1 MSKHKAAL
9 EEIINLIKEKNFILA
24 KDKLIKFDK
33 EKNYHYFNVFG
44 FVLQELGEFN
54 DAEKNYI
61 KSYELNKDF
70 FEARFNLACLY
81 FKKKSYLE
89 AEKIFLE
96 LVNKIKDD
104 YLSYY
109 NLGLIRFEN
118 KDYHSALDLFK
129 KSTNIQIDF
138 YSAYHQIALTYE
150 KLGDINEAI
159 KNYKIAISLNKEKLN
174 VSWNNLGVIYLRSK
188 NFEEAFKCFKEASN
202 LNGDKSLVFN
212 NVASAYFELGESFY
226 GKMYLEK
233 AAQYNKSNTKIISR
247 LLGVFPY
254 NNYEF
259 SDYKF
264 WADQFRKS
272 IKNLSFDFNKINSF
286 KKKKR
291 IGFFGADFVNHPV
304 GYFLLDLLPKI
315 KLNNLDI
322 YIYSNSSNEDDLSKQ
337 LKENVIKWQKVFE
350 IHTSQIIN
358 LIRSDNIDILIDMSG
373 HTDNGNLEIF
383 ANRAAPIQ
391 LSWASFLATTG
402 IKEID
407 YIIGDPHVTPKN
419 TKEYFSEKII
429 NLSNIWCHLSTSNI
443 PHIDAVESPVIKNG
457 FITFGSF
464 NNLNK
469 INNEVIKVWS
479 DILNGVEGSKLFI
492 KNFQLNNN
500 LAKNILIEKFRK
512 NNISPERLILEN
524 SSSREDTLNKYNLID
539 IALDTFPWNGGTTSF
554 ELSWMCVPLLTLS
567 GDRFMARCGESINRN
582 LNMADFIAYNS
593 QEYILKAIKYSSNIK
608 LLDYA
613 RSHLRSS
620 SRKSVLFNSNAFAKA
635 FLDCLN
641 KVVDF
646 YKKENN
652 EFRNV

>member
-1 MSKHKAAL
+1 MTEHKVAL
-9 EEIINLIKEKNFILA
+9 KEITDLINKKNFILA
-24 KDKLIKFDK
+24 KEKLIKFDK
-33 EKNYHYFNVFG
+33 EKNYLYFNIFG
-44 FVLQELGEFN
+44 FVLQELGEFTK
-54 DAEKNYI
+54 AEKNYI
-61 KSYELNKDF
+61 KSYDLNKNF
-70 FEARFNLACLY
+70 YEARFNLACLY
-81 FKKKSYLE
+81 FKQNFYFK

-96 LVNKIKDD
+96 LVNNIEYD

-109 NLGLIRFEN
+109 NLGLIKFEA
-118 KDYHSALDLFK
+118 KEYHSALDLFK
-129 KSTNIQIDF
+129 KSITIQIDF
-138 YSAYHQIALTYE
+138 YNGYHQAALTYE
-150 KLGDINEAI
+150 KLRDIKEAI

-174 VSWNNLGVIYLRSK
+174 VSWNNLGVIYLKLK

-202 LNGDKSLVFN
+202 LSGDKSLVFN

-233 AAQYNKSNTKIISR
+233 AAQYNKNNTKIISR

-264 WADQFRKS
+264 WGDQFRKN
-272 IKNLSFDFNKINSF
+272 IKNLNFDFNKINF
-286 KKKKR
+286 LKENKR
-291 IGFFGADFVNHPV
+291 IAFFGADFVNHPV

-315 KLNNLDI
+315 KLNNFDI

-337 LKENVIKWQKVFE
+337 LKKNVIKWEKVFE

-358 LIRSDNIDILIDMSG
+358 LIKSDNIDILIDMSG
-373 HTDNGNLEIF
+373 HTNNGNLEIF

-407 YIIGDPHVTPKN
+407 YIIGDPHVTPAE

-429 NLSNIWCHLSTSNI
+429 NLPNIWCHLSTSNI
-443 PHIDAVESPVIKNG
+443 PHIDTVETPVIKNG

-469 INNEVIKVWS
+469 INNDVIKVWS
-479 DILNGVEGSKLFI
+479 DILNWVEGSKLFI

-500 LAKNILIEKFRK
+500 LAKNIIIEKFRK
-512 NNISPERLILEN
+512 NNISSERLILEN
-524 SSSREDTLNKYNLID
+524 SSSREDTLKKYNLID

-567 GDRFMARCGESINRN
+567 GDRFIARCGESINRN

-593 QEYILKAIKYSSNIK
+593 QEYISKAIKYSSNIK
-608 LLDYA
+608 LLNYA
-613 RSHLRSS
+613 RSHLRSF
-620 SRKSVLFNSNAFAKA
+620 SRKSVLFDSNAFAEA

-652 EFRNV
+652 

>member
-1 MSKHKAAL
+1 MIEHKVAL
-9 EEIINLIKEKNFILA
+9 KEITDLINKKNFILA
-24 KDKLIKFDK
+24 KEKLIKFDK
-33 EKNYHYFNVFG
+33 EKNYLYFNIFG
-44 FVLQELGEFN
+44 FVLQELGEFAE
-54 DAEKNYI
+54 AEKKYI
-61 KSYELNKDF
+61 KSYDLNKNF
-70 FEARFNLACLY
+70 HEARFNLACLY
-81 FKKKSYLE
+81 FKQNFYIK

-96 LVNKIKDD
+96 LVNNTEVD

-109 NLGLIRFEN
+109 NLGLIKFEA
-118 KDYHSALDLFK
+118 KDYHSALEFFK
-129 KSTNIQIDF
+129 KSTTIQIDF
-138 YSAYHQIALTYE
+138 YNGYHQLALTYE
-150 KLGDINEAI
+150 KLRDINEAI
-159 KNYKIAISLNKEKLN
+159 KNYRIAISLNKEKLN
-174 VSWNNLGVIYLRSK
+174 VSWNNLGVIHLKSK
-188 NFEEAFKCFKEASN
+188 NIEEAFKCFKEASN
-202 LNGDKSLVFN
+202 LIGDKSLVFN

-233 AAQYNKSNTKIISR
+233 AAQQNKNNIKIISR

-264 WADQFRKS
+264 WGDQFRKS
-272 IKNLSFDFNKINSF
+272 IKNLNFDSKKIDFSKENK
-286 KKKKR
+286 R
-291 IGFFGADFVNHPV
+291 LAFFGADFVNHPV
-304 GYFLLDLLPKI
+304 GFFLLDLLPKI
-315 KLNNLDI
+315 KLNNFDI
-322 YIYSNSSNEDDLSKQ
+322 YIYSNSSYEDDLSKQ
-337 LKENVIKWQKVFE
+337 LKKNIIKWEKVFE
-350 IHTSQIIN
+350 ISTSQIIN

-373 HTDNGNLEIF
+373 HTNNSNLEVF

-407 YIIGDPHVTPKN
+407 YIIGDPHVTPAD

-429 NLSNIWCHLSTSNI
+429 NLPNIWCHLSTSNI
-443 PHIDAVESPVIKNG
+443 PHLDTVESPVIKNG

-479 DILNGVEGSKLFI
+479 DILIRVEGSKLFI

-500 LAKNILIEKFRK
+500 LAKNIIIEKFRK
-512 NNISPERLILEN
+512 NNISAERLILEN
-524 SSSREDTLNKYNLID
+524 SSSREDTLKKYNLID

-582 LNMADFIAYNS
+582 LNMDDFIAYNS

-608 LLDYA
+608 LLNYA
-613 RSHLRSS
+613 RSHLRSF
-620 SRKSVLFNSNAFAKA
+620 SRKSVLFDSNAFARN

-652 EFRNV
+652 

>member
-1 MSKHKAAL
+1 MSKYKAAS
-9 EEIINLIKEKNFILA
+9 EEILNLIKEKNFILA

-33 EKNYHYFNVFG
+33 EKDYHYFNFLG

-54 DAEKNYI
+54 DAEKNYN

-109 NLGLIRFEN
+109 NLGLIKFEN
-118 KDYHSALDLFK
+118 KDYHLALDLFK
-129 KSTNIQIDF
+129 KSTHIQIDF
-138 YSAYHQIALTYE
+138 YSAYHQIALTHE

-174 VSWNNLGVIYLRSK
+174 VSWNNLGVIYLKSK
-188 NFEEAFKCFKEASN
+188 SFEEAFKCFKEASN

-272 IKNLSFDFNKINSF
+272 IKNLNFDFNKINSF
-286 KKKKR
+286 EQKKR

-304 GYFLLDLLPKI
+304 GYFLIDLLPKI
-315 KLNNLDI
+315 KLSNLDI

-407 YIIGDPHVTPKN
+407 YIIGDPHVTPEN

-443 PHIDAVESPVIKNG
+443 PHIDTVESPVIKNG

-479 DILNGVEGSKLFI
+479 DILNGVQGSKLFI

-500 LAKNILIEKFRK
+500 FAKNIIIEKFRK

-524 SSSREDTLNKYNLID
+524 SSSREDTLKKYNLID

-567 GDRFMARCGESINRN
+567 GDRFMTRCGESINRN

-620 SRKSVLFNSNAFAKA
+620 SRKSVLFNSNVFAKD

-652 EFRNV
+652 